1 MGSAILTPQAR
12 RKNVESFSLF
22 KQFGG
27 STREW
32 CKYGNLLPEIR
43 GAAGPVAQHP
53 LSPPTISGTLI
64 TIDTMLNQP
73 TRITRILMDITLQK
87 FIIDRLFTSAGGV
100 TGGAVV
106 YDQATVNELY
116 LERDVQEVQPG
127 TEFPVVTS
135 DRRPPSIALVR
146 KWGGKVYITD
156 EARDRN
162 SSVLFM
168 NELRKLGNTM
178 VRKLN
183 QNAIDVLEA
192 AIAANGGNSATT
204 GQNWNT
210 VVVGG
215 SSQSPQT
222 AFPAADFSKVQ
233 LLADTAELGIVYDLW
248 IMNPAQA
255 AQAALIYSWGFADVL
270 RSYGISIY
278 ASNRV
283 AAGTAYAVATGQL
296 GEIRIE
302 KPLGTETWREN
313 ETERTW
319 VQSSVRPVMYVTNP
333 FAVMKVTGLAG

>member
-1 MGSAILTPQAR
+1 MEATLINPLDRQNASAY
-12 RKNVESFSLF
+12 SLF
-22 KQFGG
+22 KSWGG
-27 STREW
+27 RTSDWHR
-32 CKYGNLLPEIR
+32 YGNRLPEIR

-53 LSPPTISGTLI
+53 LSPPSLSGTLI
-64 TIDTMLNQP
+64 TIDTMLQQP

-87 FIIDRLFTSAGGV
+87 FILDRLFTSAGGV
-100 TGGAVV
+100 TGGAVI
-106 YDQATVNELY
+106 YDQATINELY
-116 LERDVQEVQPG
+116 LERDVQRVEPG
-127 TEFPVVTS
+127 TSFPIVTS
-135 DRRPPSIALVR
+135 DRRAPSIALVE

-183 QNAIDVLEA
+183 QKAIDVLEA
-192 AIAANGGNSATT
+192 AIAANGGQSATT
-204 GQNWNT
+204 GNNWNT

-215 SSQSPQT
+215 SSQSAQT
-222 AFPAADFSKVQ
+222 LFPAADFSKVQ

-248 IMNPAQA
+248 LLNPAQA
-255 AQAALIYSWGFADVL
+255 AQAALIYSWGFGDVL
-270 RSYGISIY
+270 KSYGISIY

-283 AAGTAYAVATGQL
+283 PAGTAYAVATGQL

-302 KPLGTETWREN
+302 KPLGTETWREP